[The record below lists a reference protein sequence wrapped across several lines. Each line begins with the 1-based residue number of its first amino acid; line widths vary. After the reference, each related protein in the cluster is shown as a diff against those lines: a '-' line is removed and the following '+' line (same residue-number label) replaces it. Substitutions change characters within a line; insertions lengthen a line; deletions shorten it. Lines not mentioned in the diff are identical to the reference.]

1 MKRRR
6 FLYGMGVFSLSALT
20 AAPSLSKSWV
30 KSEAVRP
37 GYRATYFVPGYH
49 PKIAYYRGKPVSE
62 VPALRRNIPK
72 GYDGNMVLLN
82 RISERGEPT
91 VRTLMPVKGHDID
104 IHPDGHIGVFN
115 TQNGPT
121 MVSFDPKTL
130 EMGVF
135 HVYEEG
141 IFGGGHSVFLPG
153 SDNMAVTERTAY
165 RKFTGDLK
173 AHEGRLA
180 IRDTKTLKALETY
193 PCHGIA
199 PHEVQLMR
207 DGKHLAVANY
217 GSAYDPKYEKNRPLL
232 LDPSVTIIELASGKL
247 VESIRPAKP
256 AGEIRHLAAYDRKR
270 IFCLQNMFAPPA
282 EQARLLAGV
291 DEFLLPDLAPKYGML
306 QTAPPMLQADA
317 AEGGSFANLTTPN
330 MRSMLRAQ
338 SVTYDPVHD
347 EAIATFPGA
356 NRVLVFRGTDGG
368 LVREIDTAASGG
380 LRLPRGVCLH
390 PDGEHYA
397 VAGDF
402 QDIALFRRGSHE
414 RVHDR
419 SIYTLLFGHSH
430 ITAI

>member
-1 MKRRR
+1 M
-6 FLYGMGVFSLSALT
+6 SALA
-20 AAPSLSKSWV
+20 AAPTLSKSWV
-30 KSEAVRP
+30 KPQAARP

-49 PKIAYYRGKPVSE
+49 PKIAFYRGKPVSQ

-72 GYDGNMVLLN
+72 GYDGKTVLLN

-91 VRTLMPVKGHDID
+91 IRMLMPVKGHDVD
-104 IHPDGHIGVFN
+104 IHPNGHVGVFN
-115 TQNGPT
+115 TQNGDT

-130 EMGVF
+130 ELGVF
-135 HVYEEG
+135 HRFEEG

-153 SDNMAVTERTAY
+153 SDTMAVTERTAY

-180 IRDTKTLKALETY
+180 IRDTKTLKALELY

-217 GSAYDPKYEKNRPLL
+217 GSTFDPKYEKKRPLL

-247 VESIRPAKP
+247 IEHIRPAKP

-282 EQARLLAGV
+282 EQARLFASV
-291 DEFLLPDLAPKYGML
+291 DAFHLPDLAVKYGMKHSAL
-306 QTAPPMLQADA
+306 PMLR
-317 AEGGSFANLTTPN
+317 AEAGTRGDFTDLTTPN

-356 NRVLVFRGTDGG
+356 NRVLVFKGTDGA
-368 LVREIDTAASGG
+368 LVREIDTEATVGI
-380 LRLPRGVCLH
+380 RLPRGVCLEN
-390 PDGEHYA
+390 G
-397 VAGDF
+397 GDK
-402 QDIALFRRGSHE
+402 LVHGSGG
-414 RVHDR
+414 
-419 SIYTLLFGHSH
+419 I
-430 ITAI
+430 